1 MQTPSFVDTPISTAI
16 DQYSLK
22 PTKRSL
28 NSLRDNMQGKTFVNL
43 QIEFSQGGSAV
54 LDRVIQAYGFSTKL
68 ALADHLD
75 IASSSLANRYKRD
88 FFPADIVVK
97 CMAET
102 GVTLEWLATGQGRKY
117 ENEEIDILKMPR
129 RKIVDGLLYESGMFM
144 LDKVTFLPG
153 KPLPTSPMCVLEGND
168 QFIVDTSFNEV
179 YDDKWLVEIEGKTSI
194 RTLTRIPVSKVRVS
208 GVGMAFDC
216 GIEEIKILGRVVLT
230 IK

>member
-1 MQTPSFVDTPISTAI
+1 MSKFSYGQISH
-16 DQYSLK
+16 S
-22 PTKRSL
+22 S
-28 NSLRDNMQGKTFVNL
+28 
-43 QIEFSQGGSAV
+43 EV
-54 LDRVIQAYGFSTKL
+54 LDRIIDAYGFTSKL
-68 ALADHLD
+68 MLADHFD
-75 IASSSLANRYKRD
+75 MASSSLAGRYKRGG
-88 FFPADIVVK
+88 FPADMVVR
-97 CMAET
+97 CVAET
-102 GVTLEWLATGQGRKY
+102 GASLEWLATGQGRKFDD
-117 ENEEIDILKMPR
+117 EDLDILKIPR

-153 KPLPTSPMCVLEGND
+153 KPLPTSPICVLEGND

-194 RTLTRIPVSKVRVS
+194 RTLTRIPVRKVRVS